1 MQSVTVTT
9 TVGDH
14 RSIGQSPPSLC
25 ASTRSVSAVSQSPR
39 EHALKTPDPGERLLI
54 GWAQIDCPFSV
65 HGSAPLNKQPSL
77 RWRKT
82 RCSMARSD
90 YGESAARAPSLN
102 IIIRMVLEPVR
113 RFVLDH
119 PSGQFQGTTCSSAFR
134 EQPNFA
140 AIIHL
145 V

>member
-1 MQSVTVTT
+1 
-9 TVGDH
+9 
-14 RSIGQSPPSLC
+14 
-25 ASTRSVSAVSQSPR
+25 
-39 EHALKTPDPGERLLI
+39 
-54 GWAQIDCPFSV
+54 
-65 HGSAPLNKQPSL
+65 L
-77 RWRKT
+77 RWRNT

-90 YGESAARAPSLN
+90 YGESAVRAPSLN

-119 PSGQFQGTTCSSAFR
+119 QSGQFQGTTCSSAFR
-134 EQPNFA
+134 EQPNLA